1 MKDIDAYVVRTGAG
15 FSDGL
20 RDAFVSRDD
29 AIEYIAEQI
38 RESSGRYPEVK
49 LEKVCGISVPDG
61 WTRGRAPRRVYV
73 LLEYVHEGSEGAIL
87 GFHTT
92 CDKAR
97 KAMELRSR
105 HFLEEGWYLLPRLE
119 IAAIDLHTYTES

>member
-38 RESSGRYPEVK
+38 RESSGRYPEVWRRCVAFAFRTAGPADVPLAVFTFFWNMCTK
-49 LEKVCGISVPDG
+49 VPRAQYSVFTRLVTKPEKPWNCEAVISSKRGGIYCRG
-61 WTRGRAPRRVYV
+61 W
-73 LLEYVHEGSEGAIL
+73 
-87 GFHTT
+87 
-92 CDKAR
+92 K
-97 KAMELRSR
+97 
-105 HFLEEGWYLLPRLE
+105 
-119 IAAIDLHTYTES
+119 